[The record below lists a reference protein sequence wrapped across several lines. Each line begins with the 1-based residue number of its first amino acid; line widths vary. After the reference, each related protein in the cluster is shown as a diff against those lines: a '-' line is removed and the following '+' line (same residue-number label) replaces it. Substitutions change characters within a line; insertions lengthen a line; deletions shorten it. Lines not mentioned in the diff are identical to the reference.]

1 MIAAAKSAGG
11 WRNYTI
17 TCSGGCWKQIS
28 GRPMNRWPKCWDCWP
43 RWRRHRAGGYGEA
56 GSPRP
61 DQQSQDPRHSTA
73 RETGTGANAASL
85 PLRPAGARLRRRA
98 GRWLHRHRRI
108 QPRGAAGG
116 GSQRGAG
123 QRPQHQD
130 HQAQRYGLGAP
141 VSGRGNLAPRTVSE
155 YRTGL
160 GWDVHRLAPNRPLI
174 LGGVAIPSDLG
185 LEGHSDADVLAHAI
199 TDAIL
204 GAAALGD
211 IGMHFPDTDPRWQGA
226 GSLMFLAHARDLAR
240 ARGYRIVNVD
250 STVILERPKLKDYR
264 DAIRRQRA
272 ATLELDADRV
282 SVKFKTAEKV
292 GPVGEGRSAEA
303 QAIVTLRLD

>member
-1 MIAAAKSAGG
+1 M
-11 WRNYTI
+11 
-17 TCSGGCWKQIS
+17 
-28 GRPMNRWPKCWDCWP
+28 
-43 RWRRHRAGGYGEA
+43 
-56 GSPRP
+56 
-61 DQQSQDPRHSTA
+61 
-73 RETGTGANAASL
+73 
-85 PLRPAGARLRRRA
+85 
-98 GRWLHRHRRI
+98 
-108 QPRGAAGG
+108 
-116 GSQRGAG
+116 
-123 QRPQHQD
+123 
-130 HQAQRYGLGAP
+130 
-141 VSGRGNLAPRTVSE
+141 SE

-174 LGGVAIPSDLG
+174 LGGVAIPSELG

-226 GSLMFLAHARDLAR
+226 GSLIFLAHARDLAR

-264 DAIRRQRA
+264 DSIRGQLA

-303 QAIVTLRLD
+303 QAIVTLRRD